1 MLEMHPGEELPK
13 LKPTANIE
21 ERANSILD
29 QYLHGDE
36 NIPQITDKVYA
47 MGKAIAIKSVI
58 VQRQANYRG
67 KNKPSNGNRRERKLK
82 AEMKIKLKDS

>member
-1 MLEMHPGEELPK
+1 MMHPREELPK

-36 NIPQITDKVYA
+36 NIP
-47 MGKAIAIKSVI
+47 
-58 VQRQANYRG
+58 
-67 KNKPSNGNRRERKLK
+67 
-82 AEMKIKLKDS
+82 

>member
-36 NIPQITDKVYA
+36 NVP
-47 MGKAIAIKSVI
+47 
-58 VQRQANYRG
+58 
-67 KNKPSNGNRRERKLK
+67 
-82 AEMKIKLKDS
+82 

>member
-1 MLEMHPGEELPK
+1 
-13 LKPTANIE
+13 
-21 ERANSILD
+21 
-29 QYLHGDE
+29 
-36 NIPQITDKVYA
+36 